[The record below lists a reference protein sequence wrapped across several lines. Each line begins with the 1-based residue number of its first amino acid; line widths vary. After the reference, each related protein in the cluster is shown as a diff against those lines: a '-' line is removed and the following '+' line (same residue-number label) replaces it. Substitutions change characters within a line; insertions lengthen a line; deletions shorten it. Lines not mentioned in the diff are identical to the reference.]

1 MLRGWGEIC
10 DRAAADNGAALGFL
24 RMAKAFTDGSKI
36 YIRFP
41 NDFARSMV
49 DNPPMRES
57 LRASICLGIKRS
69 VSAADL
75 VFGIFEGNEDTIS
88 DLDEF
93 NLD

>member
-1 MLRGWGEIC
+1 VLRGWGEIC

-49 DNPPMRES
+49 DNPTMRES
-57 LRASICLGIKRS
+57 LRASICLGTKRS
-69 VSAADL
+69 IGSADL